1 MQEIS
6 MEPSE
11 GQKVQDTKERQRAGT
26 GKLTSSKPSKKA
38 LLTDDLIAVLDINAA
53 VTVPARSW

>member
-1 MQEIS
+1 MQGIS

-11 GQKVQDTKERQRAGT
+11 GQKVRGAKERQRAGT
-26 GKLTSSKPSKKA
+26 GKLTASKPSKKT

-53 VTVPARSW
+53 VTVPARSG